1 MNRRETLPPPTPQT
15 GTRTPVVYAF
25 RGFRLDPRR
34 RLLTGAA
41 DEPVAITAKSY
52 DVLLLLVQQAGELVS
67 RAELIRSV
75 WPTTVVEENNLNQA
89 IAALRRALGD
99 GYIVTVAGKG
109 YQFVAPVVI
118 EHPGSAHGAPP
129 GSAPALVHPEPSAG
143 SWQTPAHQEQSTS
156 AGLPAPFF
164 ARRSARFVAALTAVA
179 VLAVLALA
187 ALFYRSLRAPPG
199 TADPPLGTVASI
211 TRLTSFPG
219 DENMPAFSPDGTRI
233 AFSWSPEGGEQN
245 LYVTQIG
252 GGEPLQLT
260 RGDGADRDP
269 AWSPDGMQIAFMRQH
284 DPARLDLVLV
294 SALGG
299 AERVLQPIT
308 LHFVSREASPRL
320 AWTPDGRQLLF
331 TTQREGPT
339 SGQVYELR
347 VIDIGTG
354 RVRPL
359 NIQQSGANYDTSP
372 ALTANGRQLAFVR
385 FTNRERLGRLMLQ
398 DLGDDLQPLGPPR
411 QVPGVVTST
420 PHSLSWSHDGRL
432 LRFIVGENIMEWRAG
447 GQARVVHTMSTQLG
461 AIAMLSTA
469 AGTRAAATV
478 LNRDED
484 IWAVPLDATTHTASG
499 RPVAR
504 AKSTSFERHPQ
515 FSPDGRHLAFISG
528 RSGKA
533 ALWISDVGGAH
544 PRQLS
549 HFDEYVTGFPR
560 WSPDGTRIAFHT
572 SARNQER
579 TIYTVDPRGGTPV
592 KLGAGCCPTGWSA
605 DARYLYVGD
614 LGTINRA
621 ARMRAA
627 DGQRETLFQGD
638 FTVESMDG
646 TQLLYAR
653 LGEPGVF
660 TRSVRGDI
668 AHNPEVKLVDDY
680 RLTLGGFVPVKDGF
694 YYLGHTPTG
703 QPQAFR
709 FYDYASRK
717 VHDVVPAPSSVGLGL
732 AVSPDGRELLYSSD
746 ASGAGADLM
755 LIEFA
760 R

>member
-1 MNRRETLPPPTPQT
+1 MNRRETVPPPSSHP

-34 RLLTGAA
+34 RLLTGAR
-41 DEPVAITAKSY
+41 DEPISITAKSY
-52 DVLLLLVQQAGELVS
+52 EVLLLLVQRAGELVS
-67 RAELIRSV
+67 RAELMRAV

-89 IAALRRALGD
+89 IVALRRALGD

-109 YQFVAPVVI
+109 YQFVVPVMI
-118 EHPGSAHGAPP
+118 EHPSSAHGAAGGDAAVPPLALGRGPTPAHEEAPP
-129 GSAPALVHPEPSAG
+129 GSALEHSKLPAR
-143 SWQTPAHQEQSTS
+143 SWQTP
-156 AGLPAPFF
+156 
-164 ARRSARFVAALTAVA
+164 VA

-187 ALFYRSLRAPPG
+187 ALSYFSFRAPPG
-199 TADPPLGTVASI
+199 TADPPLGTVARI
-211 TRLTSFPG
+211 TPLTSFPG
-219 DENMPAFSPDGTRI
+219 DENTPAFSPDGTRI
-233 AFSWSPEGGEQN
+233 AFSWAPEGGEQN
-245 LYVTQIG
+245 LYVTQIT

-260 RGDGADRDP
+260 RGGGTDRDP

-308 LHFVSREASPRL
+308 LYFVSREASPRL
-320 AWTPDGRQLLF
+320 AWTPDGRQLIF
-331 TTQREGPT
+331 TTQREGP
-339 SGQVYELR
+339 SAGQVYELR

-354 RVRPL
+354 RIRPL
-359 NIQQSGANYDTSP
+359 NLQQSGANYDTSP
-372 ALTANGRQLAFVR
+372 ALTADGRQLAFVR

-398 DLGDDLQPLGPPR
+398 DLGENLQPLGAPR
-411 QVPGVVTST
+411 QLPGVGTST
-420 PHSLSWSHDGRL
+420 PHSLSWSRDGRF
-432 LRFIVGENIMEWRAG
+432 LRFIVGENIMEWRTG
-447 GQARVVHTMSTQLG
+447 GEERIVHTMSAQLG
-461 AIAMLSTA
+461 AMAMLSTA
-469 AGTRAAATV
+469 AGTRAATTV

-484 IWAVPLDATTHTASG
+484 IWAVPLDPTTHTATG

-515 FSPDGRHLAFISG
+515 FSPDGTRLAFISG

-533 ALWISDVGGAH
+533 ALWISDIDGAR

-579 TIYTVDPRGGTPV
+579 TIYTVDTHGGTPV
-592 KLGAGCCPTGWSA
+592 KLGTGCCPTGWSA
-605 DARYLYVGD
+605 DGQYLYVGD
-614 LGTINRA
+614 LGTINQA
-621 ARMRAA
+621 ARLRVK

-638 FTVESMDG
+638 FTVESVDG
-646 TQLLYAR
+646 GQLLYAR
-653 LGEPGVF
+653 TGEPGIF
-660 TRSVRGDI
+660 TRSLRGDV

-694 YYLGHTPTG
+694 YYLGHTPAG

-717 VHDVVPAPSSVGLGL
+717 VHDVVPAPNGVGLGL
-732 AVSPDGRELLYSSD
+732 AVSPDGRELLYS
-746 ASGAGADLM
+746 AAAAGAGADLV

-760 R
+760 K